1 MQVLGVRDNVFY
13 FLISKT
19 QNPKYQVPLPLMAPE
34 TVAKLLDWL
43 HAVLSVEGAPKGV
56 DEPWASSWEM
66 NLGEQLPLA
75 TLQAHMWAL
84 LSLPYR
90 VWAAASP
97 RVSSLFSTGLLLL
110 SELWAALEAG
120 VRSGHGGPGGV
131 SGGERRGGK
140 RRDGGGGGGG
150 GALGRV
156 KDVVEDMRERVSEVL
171 RAGGGGGAAGGRG
184 GGDSSWEIRLVE
196 LADGVWERGR
206 EVLGLGFGV

>member
-1 MQVLGVRDNVFY
+1 
-13 FLISKT
+13 
-19 QNPKYQVPLPLMAPE
+19 MAPE
-34 TVAKLLDWL
+34 TLEKLLDWL

-56 DEPWASSWEM
+56 DEQLPLATSSWVSSWEM

-120 VRSGHGGPGGV
+120 VRSGHGGAGGA
-131 SGGERRGGK
+131 SGGERRGG
-140 RRDGGGGGGG
+140 RHRDGGGGGGG
-150 GALGRV
+150 GGGARGRV
-156 KDVVEDMRERVSEVL
+156 KDVVEEMRERVSKVL
-171 RAGGGGGAAGGRG
+171 REAGGGGAGGGG

-206 EVLGLGFGV
+206 EVLGLGFRV